1 MHAYVIHIILHI
13 YVRERDRKTNTY
25 INFKIPLLLFLVFSS
40 VDVKKSGAPIAHA
53 SVSKKK
59 ATPL

>member
-1 MHAYVIHIILHI
+1 MRAYIIHIILHI

-25 INFKIPLLLFLVFSS
+25 RNFKILLLLLLFFSS

-53 SVSKKK
+53 SV
-59 ATPL
+59 

>member
-1 MHAYVIHIILHI
+1 MHAYIIHIILHI

-25 INFKIPLLLFLVFSS
+25 RNFKNPFAFAPFLFSS

-53 SVSKKK
+53 SV
-59 ATPL
+59 

>member
-1 MHAYVIHIILHI
+1 MHSYIIHIILHI

-25 INFKIPLLLFLVFSS
+25 INIKIPLLLFLVFSS

-53 SVSKKK
+53 SVLKKE
-59 ATPL
+59 ATAL

>member
-1 MHAYVIHIILHI
+1 MHAYIIHIILHI

-25 INFKIPLLLFLVFSS
+25 RNFKIPLLLLLFFSS

-53 SVSKKK
+53 SV
-59 ATPL
+59 